1 MIRII
6 YNLRQNNN
14 KKVNI
19 MADVATQI
27 SQYIVPIIMGF
38 LAAIV
43 IIIVVVQWKRVRE
56 TQNNVA
62 LVEKQVELKK
72 ISLVEKDL
80 ESKRLMENALPLP
93 KEQQER
99 LAGIRKN
106 TSEIMNKVGFLHG
119 ELNERMARLEAQ
131 AEYGKLQKLMKDL
144 EKKEQEL
151 DKKIEDTGKRGT

>member
-1 MIRII
+1 MIKHKYMLKQI
-6 YNLRQNNN
+6 NN
-14 KKVNI
+14 KKVKI
-19 MADVATQI
+19 MADIATQI
-27 SQYIVPIIMGF
+27 SQNIVLIIMGIV
-38 LAAIV
+38 AAIV
-43 IIIVVVQWKRVRE
+43 IIIVVTQWKRVRE

-80 ESKRLMENALPLP
+80 ESKRLLENALPLP

-99 LAGIRKN
+99 LANIRRD

-119 ELNERMARLEAQ
+119 ELSERMARLEAQ

-144 EKKEQEL
+144 ENKEKEL
-151 DKKIEDTGKRGT
+151 DKKIEKER

>member
-1 MIRII
+1 MIKHKYMLKQI
-6 YNLRQNNN
+6 NN
-14 KKVNI
+14 KKVKI
-19 MADVATQI
+19 MADIATQI
-27 SQYIVPIIMGF
+27 SQNIVLIIMGIV
-38 LAAIV
+38 AAIV
-43 IIIVVVQWKRVRE
+43 IIIVVTQWRRVRE

-80 ESKRLMENALPLP
+80 ESKRLLENALPLP

-99 LAGIRKN
+99 LASIRRD

-119 ELNERMARLEAQ
+119 ELSERMARLEAQ

-144 EKKEQEL
+144 ENKEKEL
-151 DKKIEDTGKRGT
+151 DKKIEKER

>member
-1 MIRII
+1 
-6 YNLRQNNN
+6 
-14 KKVNI
+14 
-19 MADVATQI
+19 MADIATQI
-27 SQYIVPIIMGF
+27 SQYIIPLILGV

-43 IIIVVVQWKRVRE
+43 IIIVVMQWKRVRE
-56 TQNNVA
+56 SQNNVA

-80 ESKRLMENALPLP
+80 ESKRLLENALPLP

-99 LAGIRKN
+99 LAGIRRE
-106 TSEIMNKVGFLHG
+106 TSEIMNKVGFMHG

-144 EKKEQEL
+144 ENKEKEL
-151 DKKIEDTGKRGT
+151 DKKIEKGGGK